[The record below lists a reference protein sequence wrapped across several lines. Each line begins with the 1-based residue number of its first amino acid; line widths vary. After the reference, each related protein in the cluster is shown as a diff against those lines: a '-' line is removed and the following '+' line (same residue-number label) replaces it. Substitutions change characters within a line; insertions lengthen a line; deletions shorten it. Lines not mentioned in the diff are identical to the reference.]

1 MADDAESS
9 RVSEDGAICRFVAAD
24 PLPELSV
31 SGCTVFYAGK
41 PVHEAASADDAIVYR
56 DRLINMYM

>member
-1 MADDAESS
+1 
-9 RVSEDGAICRFVAAD
+9 VPAD
-24 PLPELSV
+24 PLPKLSV